1 MAIKSPISSILVV
14 PKESLCDKR
23 GRWKR
28 IQKMVRVTTNHFLY
42 LKYFAHCQVFFTKGC
57 ACSFVN
63 GNHLFIKIT
72 NPA

>member
-23 GRWKR
+23 GQWK
-28 IQKMVRVTTNHFLY
+28 IKMVRGGTNHFWY
-42 LKYFAHCQVFFTKGC
+42 LKYFAHSQVLLTKGC

-63 GNHLFIKIT
+63 GNHLFVEIT